1 MEKIETEFDY
11 IIVGA
16 GSAGCVLA
24 NRLSADPS
32 VKVALI
38 EAGPSDRRFPTNIKS
53 SMPAGML
60 FLLPHSKYNWQYTF
74 TGGSGVNGRS
84 LLCPRG
90 KLMGGTSSVNGMVYI
105 RGHRLDYDD
114 WAALGNDGWSYQEVL
129 PFFKKH
135 ENNTQGEAPFHGVGG
150 EVEVSVP
157 ENPNILSRT
166 FIEAA
171 REVGLPMNADA
182 NGTSQDGIGFNH
194 VNHKY
199 GRRYSSSR
207 AFLHPILH
215 RRNLHVLTDT
225 LVERILF
232 SGDRATG
239 ISILQGAAPTTLNA
253 TREVILSGG
262 AINSPQLLMLSG
274 IGPHAEL
281 ARLGIETRVDL
292 PGVGENLQ
300 DHPTVQV
307 SRSNPSAESYAL
319 TLRAWPRVLGTPF
332 AYLFAKKGMLAT
344 HGAEAGGFV
353 RTLPELD
360 RPDIQLTFVAT
371 IKKSVYKMPR
381 THGMMLMVHLMRPR
395 TRGRI
400 RLTSS
405 SIQDKPE
412 LHPRFLDDPEDL
424 QTLLRGVH
432 QARRILGTKA
442 FAPYVGEEVT
452 PGAQYMSDEDLI
464 KAIRAQVGT
473 AYHPVGTCKMG
484 PASDLMAVV
493 DNELRVRGVRGLRV
507 VDASIMPNIVGGN
520 TNAPAMMIGE
530 RAASFILGEKVS
542 RPEAVELA

>member
-1 MEKIETEFDY
+1 VSKIESEFDY

-16 GSAGCVLA
+16 GSSGCVLA

-38 EAGPSDRRFPTNIKS
+38 EAGPSDRKFPANVKS

-60 FLLPHSKYNWQYTF
+60 FLLPHVKYNWQYTF
-74 TGGSGVNGRS
+74 TGGNGVNGRS

-114 WAALGNDGWSYQEVL
+114 WAALGNNGWSYREVL
-129 PFFKKH
+129 PFFRKH
-135 ENNTQGEAPFHGVGG
+135 ENNTQGEPSFHGVGG
-150 EVEVSVP
+150 ELEVGVP
-157 ENPNILSRT
+157 DNPNVLSRT
-166 FIEAA
+166 FVDAA
-171 REVGLPMNADA
+171 REAGLPMNADA
-182 NGTSQDGIGFNH
+182 NGANQDGIGFNH

-199 GRRYSSSR
+199 GKRYSSSR

-215 RRNLHVLTDT
+215 RPNLQVLTDT

-232 SGDRATG
+232 SGDVATG
-239 ISILQGAAPTTLNA
+239 VSIIQGTRRAALTA

-274 IGPHAEL
+274 IGPRAEL
-281 ARLGIETRVDL
+281 ERLGIETRVDL

-319 TLRAWPRVLGTPF
+319 TLRAWPRVLSTPF
-332 AYLFAKKGMLAT
+332 AYLFGKRGMLAT
-344 HGAEAGGFV
+344 HGAEAGGFM

-371 IKKSVYKMPR
+371 IKTSVYKMPR

-400 RLTSS
+400 QLTSS
-405 SIQDKPE
+405 SIHDKPA
-412 LHPRFLDDPEDL
+412 LHPRFLDDHEDV
-424 QTLLRGVH
+424 QTLLRGVR
-432 QARRILGTKA
+432 QARRILGAKA
-442 FAPYVGEEVT
+442 FAPFVGEEVT
-452 PGAQYMSDEDLI
+452 PGAQYVSDDDLI

-484 PASDLMAVV
+484 PASDPLAVV
-493 DNELRVRGVRGLRV
+493 DNELCVRGVRRLRV

-530 RAASFILGEKVS
+530 RAASFILGETVN
-542 RPEAVELA
+542 RREAVAVA